1 MLLSTLAGRR
11 LAFPDRAAAGEERSG
26 WTSLSIERRG
36 GFAGLKAKG
45 EMDAAAL
52 DEATRA
58 ALDALFAAKKK
69 FPAARGADRF
79 YLHADARR
87 PARRRRRVEIPEALL
102 PAALAGSVKD
112 RLP

>member
-1 MLLSTLAGRR
+1 MDKLV
-11 LAFPDRAAAGEERSG
+11 
-26 WTSLSIERRG
+26 IERRG

-45 EMDAAAL
+45 EVDASAL

-69 FPAARGADRF
+69 FPAAKGADRF
-79 YLHADARR
+79 IYTLTRGEGAGAKS
-87 PARRRRRVEIPEALL
+87 VEVPENML